1 MLYVLMSLES
11 TMVNQF
17 SRVIVFQYLFH
28 TTNLKTIT
36 ADMPSSYISF
46 YEILYASYK
55 Y

>member
-1 MLYVLMSLES
+1 MSLES

-17 SRVIVFQYLFH
+17 SGVIVFRYLFH

-36 ADMPSSYISF
+36 AHMPSSYIGF
-46 YEILYASYK
+46 YEIILYASYK